1 MDALAADRPWRD
13 RSWPSAALVAVVVG
27 MVIGA
32 LTFVGQRFMPGQ
44 WNTLVNSGA
53 IWLVPVFFVGS
64 RMRSLPWAAAAGV
77 ATLLATLAG
86 YYVPSTLAGTPHSAY
101 FVALWVGVALIAGLL
116 FGVAGC
122 AWRSDRRMYR
132 VVGVA
137 MLGGV
142 IARSATRSVRSR
154 QSTCRSCRQGNRRLR
169 RLEVTRT
176 VHVPS
181 VAPSMESATCAWPTM
196 VAGVRYRAA
205 SDSRLY
211 AVNGH
216 ASRGGDPIRR
226 SQ

>member
-13 RSWPSAALVAVVVG
+13 RSWPAAALVAVVVG

-32 LTFVGQRFMPGQ
+32 LTLVGQRFMPGQ

-101 FVALWVGVALIAGLL
+101 FVALWVGVALIAGPL

-122 AWRSDRRMYR
+122 AWRSDRRMHR
-132 VVGVA
+132 VLGVA

-142 IARSATRSVRSR
+142 IATEGLYLVVVLGYLWSGWS
-154 QSTCRSCRQGNRRLR
+154 
-169 RLEVTRT
+169 
-176 VHVPS
+176 
-181 VAPSMESATCAWPTM
+181 M
-196 VAGVRYRAA
+196 VAAGVVALIVLSSRRDRLLTLAVSPLPIAA
-205 SDSRLY
+205 AGLVYAAINWLGTFNRL
-211 AVNGH
+211 
-216 ASRGGDPIRR
+216 
-226 SQ
+226 